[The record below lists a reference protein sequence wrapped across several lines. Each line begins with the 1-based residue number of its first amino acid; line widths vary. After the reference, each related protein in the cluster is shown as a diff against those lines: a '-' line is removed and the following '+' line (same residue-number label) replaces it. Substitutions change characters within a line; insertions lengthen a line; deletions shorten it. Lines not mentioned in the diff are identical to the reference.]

1 LRSKSDFT
9 RVFEDGTTFSN
20 SMMVLKMASNELTAN
35 RFGFTVSK
43 RIGNAVT
50 RNKAKRRLKEIVRTL
65 QIKQGWDVV
74 LIARPQIR
82 SSEFK
87 RIEDSV
93 RDILSKAKLLEPQK
107 YI

>member
-1 LRSKSDFT
+1 MRSKSDFT
-9 RVFEDGTTFSN
+9 RVFEEGTTFSN

-87 RIEDSV
+87 RIEESV
-93 RDILSKAKLLEPQK
+93 RDILNKAKLLEPQK

>member
-1 LRSKSDFT
+1 
-9 RVFEDGTTFSN
+9 
-20 SMMVLKMASNELTAN
+20 MMVLKMVSNELTAN

-50 RNKAKRRLKEIVRTL
+50 RNKAKRRLKEVVRTL

-87 RIEDSV
+87 RIEESV
-93 RDILSKAKLLEPQK
+93 RDILNKAKLLEPQK

>member
-1 LRSKSDFT
+1 
-9 RVFEDGTTFSN
+9 
-20 SMMVLKMASNELTAN
+20 MIVLKMAPNELSSN
-35 RFGFTVSK
+35 RFGIAVSK
-43 RIGNAVT
+43 RIGNAVI
-50 RNKAKRRLKEIVRTL
+50 RNKTKRRLKEIVRTL

-87 RIEDSV
+87 SIEESV